1 MEQYGEFIENVNRL
15 ESNLTT
21 VRAVWKD
28 QTAITYDAINENMK
42 VFVSQITAH
51 LEISVA
57 GYNAVKQNYNESQF
71 EDELNRL
78 DAMIAAV

>member
-1 MEQYGEFIENVNRL
+1 MEQYGEFTENINRL
-15 ESNLTT
+15 ESDLAT

-51 LEISVA
+51 LENSVA

-78 DAMIAAV
+78 EAKVAAV